1 MELAAYHRIATPP
14 LFLRDKIHLIRS
26 KPYIKPSTIRQYL
39 STMNSLRLQLGDDL
53 FSDPERTALELCQRC
68 VDGRFT
74 ERTLYCYFNT
84 LCVFSPSSECKKIF
98 YDARGLIRDQWG

>member
-1 MELAAYHRIATPP
+1 MESAAIATPP

-39 STMNSLRLQLGDDL
+39 STMNSLRNQLGDDL

-68 VDGRFT
+68 VDHRFR

-84 LCVFSPSSECKKIF
+84 LCVFSPNSDCKKIF
-98 YDARGLIRDQWG
+98 YDARGLIRDQWR